1 MESTAAFQH
10 KNTISILGCGWFG
23 LALAKAL
30 ISDGI
35 RVKGST
41 TSEQKI
47 ALLANEGIAPYLV
60 NFSADEETYNAD
72 FFDCDVLFIA
82 IPPKARSGAGA
93 EFIPKIQ
100 RILSAIR
107 LHHVKK
113 VIFISSTTVY
123 ADLNCEV
130 DEHTP
135 PLPDTESGKILLE
148 AENLFKNAPAFQTTI
163 IRFAGL
169 IGPGRNPGRF
179 FAGKKN
185 IPNGNAP
192 VNLIHLDDCIGISKA
207 IIIQD
212 AFGCVFNGCLPQH
225 PLKSAFYAQAAVDA
239 GLEKPEFIDELK
251 EWKIVK
257 SVNVEE
263 ILGYQFRHTL

>member
-1 MESTAAFQH
+1 
-10 KNTISILGCGWFG
+10 LGCGWYG

-35 RVKGST
+35 KVKGST

-47 ALLANEGIAPYLV
+47 ALLANEGIEPYLV
-60 NFSADEETYNAD
+60 NFFADDETYD
-72 FFDCDVLFIA
+72 PGFFDCQVLFIA
-82 IPPKARSGAGA
+82 IPPKARSVAGA

-100 RILSAIR
+100 RIIGAIK
-107 LHHVKK
+107 LHGVKK
-113 VIFISSTTVY
+113 VVFISSTAVY

-135 PLPDTESGKILLE
+135 PLPDSESGKILLE
-148 AENLFKNAPAFQTTI
+148 AENLFKNEPAFKTTI

-179 FAGKKN
+179 FAGKIN

-192 VNLIHLDDCIGISKA
+192 VNLIHLHDCIGISKA
-207 IIIQD
+207 IINKN
-212 AFGCVFNGCLPQH
+212 AFGYLFNGCAPDH
-225 PLKSAFYAQAAVDA
+225 PVKSVFYAQAAADA

-257 SVNVEE
+257 SVNAGM
-263 ILGYQFRHTL
+263 ILDYQFKHPL